1 MSDVFI
7 SYARSTARQANEVA
21 SALATLGYQVWKDSE
36 IPAHRAFT
44 DEIEERIAAAK
55 AVVVVWSAEAVKS
68 QWVRSEA
75 DRARQDAKIVQLC
88 LDRARLPMPFDQIEC
103 ADLDAWTGDLADP
116 EWRKVEAGVAHLV
129 GLAAEPGRRP
139 AIATPDR
146 PSIAVMP
153 FKNITPGKNA
163 EYLADALSEDI
174 ITALSR
180 QHFFV
185 VIASGTAFSYKGR
198 DVELDKVGRE
208 LGVRYVLDGSIR
220 KSGRRVRVTA
230 QLADVGEGANLWAD
244 SFDRELTDILALQD
258 EITERVVTAIEPAL
272 LHSEGARTQHKSL
285 EDFSALD
292 CFYRGMWHLNRVSGE
307 GYAEALRLFTEAV
320 RLDPELSLGHI
331 GLSRILFGGAVF
343 GWSSTPSDDMERARA
358 AARAAVRLDPRE
370 AYAYFALSGPSL
382 YLGDH
387 GAALT
392 ESARAVDL
400 NVNCAP
406 AFIRRGQVLTF
417 AGRPAEAIAPLER
430 GLRLSPYDSQVG
442 VMLDSLALAHYQT
455 RDYERAAE
463 RAREAMH
470 QTGAVTSALLAASL
484 AQLGRL
490 PEAKAVLPTDGWA
503 GGSFQRPMA
512 APYAD
517 PAQAAHLRE
526 GMRKARGG

>member
-7 SYARSTARQANEVA
+7 SYARSTARQADEVA
-21 SALATLGYQVWKDSE
+21 AALSARGYRVWKDSD
-36 IPAHRAFT
+36 IPAHRAFSE
-44 DEIEERIAAAK
+44 EIEERIAAAK

-68 QWVRSEA
+68 HWVRSEA
-75 DRARQDAKIVQLC
+75 DRARTDAKIVQVRV
-88 LDRARLPMPFDQIEC
+88 DPTRLPMPFDQIEC
-103 ADLDAWTGDLADP
+103 ADLDAWNGDLANA

-129 GLAAEPGRRP
+129 GRTGEPGRRP

-146 PSIAVMP
+146 PSIALMP
-153 FKNITPGKNA
+153 FRNITPAKDA
-163 EYLADALSEDI
+163 EYLADAVSEDI

-180 QHFFV
+180 QHLFF
-185 VIASGTAFSYKGR
+185 VIASGTSFSYKGR
-198 DVELDKVGRE
+198 DIQLDRVGRE
-208 LGVRYVLDGSIR
+208 LGVRYVLEGSLR

-230 QLADVGEGANLWAD
+230 QLVDLGEGANLWAD

-258 EITERVVTAIEPAL
+258 DITERVVAAIEPAL
-272 LHSEGARTQHKSL
+272 LHSEGVRAQRKRL

-292 CFYRGMWHLNRVSGE
+292 CFYRGMWHLNRVSSE

-320 RLDPELSLGHI
+320 RLDPELALGAI

-343 GWSSTPSDDMERARA
+343 GWSQTPIEDLRRARE
-358 AARAAVRLDPRE
+358 AARAAVGLDPRE
-370 AYAYFALSGPSL
+370 AYAYFALSGASL

-387 GAALT
+387 GAALA
-392 ESARAVDL
+392 ESARAIDL

-417 AGRPAEAIAPLER
+417 AGRPIEAISPLER

-442 VMLDSLALAHYQT
+442 VMLDSLALAHYQA

-463 RAREAMH
+463 RSREAMH
-470 QTGAVTSALLAASL
+470 QAGARTSAMLAASL

-490 PEAKAVLPTDGWA
+490 DEARAVVPTDRWA
-503 GGSFQRPMA
+503 GGSPQRPMA

-517 PAQAAHLRE
+517 PAQAAHLRD
-526 GMRKARGG
+526 GIRKARGA

>member
-1 MSDVFI
+1 MS
-7 SYARSTARQANEVA
+7 
-21 SALATLGYQVWKDSE
+21 
-36 IPAHRAFT
+36 
-44 DEIEERIAAAK
+44 AK
-55 AVVVVWSAEAVKS
+55 APTCGPTA
-68 QWVRSEA
+68 
-75 DRARQDAKIVQLC
+75 
-88 LDRARLPMPFDQIEC
+88 
-103 ADLDAWTGDLADP
+103 
-116 EWRKVEAGVAHLV
+116 
-129 GLAAEPGRRP
+129 
-139 AIATPDR
+139 
-146 PSIAVMP
+146 SIANSP
-153 FKNITPGKNA
+153 T
-163 EYLADALSEDI
+163 SS
-174 ITALSR
+174 T
-180 QHFFV
+180 
-185 VIASGTAFSYKGR
+185 
-198 DVELDKVGRE
+198 
-208 LGVRYVLDGSIR
+208 
-220 KSGRRVRVTA
+220 
-230 QLADVGEGANLWAD
+230 
-244 SFDRELTDILALQD
+244 LQD
-258 EITERVVTAIEPAL
+258 EITERVVAAIEPAL
-272 LHSEGARTQHKSL
+272 LRSEGARAQRKSL

-343 GWSSTPSDDMERARA
+343 GWSQTPLEDLERARA

-442 VMLDSLALAHYQT
+442 VMLDSLALAHYQAG
-455 RDYERAAE
+455 DYERAAE

-470 QTGAVTSALLAASL
+470 QTGVGASALLAAAL

-490 PEAKAVLPTDGWA
+490 DEARAVLPTGRLGRRVLPPPDG
-503 GGSFQRPMA
+503 RPLRQSNPGR
-512 APYAD
+512 AP
-517 PAQAAHLRE
+517 
-526 GMRKARGG
+526 ARGCPQGAGRVTRLGPFRRSFGAKRTAACGPGSGFSAGW